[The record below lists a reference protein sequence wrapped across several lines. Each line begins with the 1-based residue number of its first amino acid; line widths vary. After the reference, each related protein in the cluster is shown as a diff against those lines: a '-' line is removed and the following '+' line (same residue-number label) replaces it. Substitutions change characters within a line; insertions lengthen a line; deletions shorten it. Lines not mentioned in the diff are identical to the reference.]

1 MNINKD
7 LAYDKLEE
15 VEQNL
20 SNMMR
25 EYLDKVIKQE
35 DVPDLE
41 RQFYLGIDYSLI
53 QIRHALEDIRG
64 IKQ

>member
-7 LAYDKLEE
+7 LAYNKLEE

-35 DVPDLE
+35 DIPDLE
-41 RQFYLGIDYSLI
+41 RQFYLGIDYALI

-64 IKQ
+64 IK